1 MHPAVRVAV
10 HQRTLIERQARGE
23 KFPIP
28 LLLLYAEHD
37 PMVPPR
43 FGEVM
48 AARVPEAKLIWLKE
62 ASHFA
67 HVDAVERFLP
77 PVLEF
82 LG

>member
-1 MHPAVRVAV
+1 MRRFARDVAGGLGV
-10 HQRTLIERQARGE
+10 
-23 KFPIP
+23 P
-28 LLLLYAEHD
+28 LLLPYAERD

-43 FGEVM
+43 FGDVF
-48 AARVPEAKLIWLKE
+48 ARTIPNAELVRLSE

-82 LG
+82 LGR